1 MCGIS
6 GYISNKSLLN
16 VNGIDH
22 TLKLMS
28 RRGPD
33 SSKYYKEDFGSKE
46 LALLHTRLSIIDL
59 NKRASQPFEDK
70 NFMVIFNGEI
80 YNYIEIREDL
90 KKKNYRFQTNS
101 DTEVLLKSYQEY
113 GSKCVD
119 HFEGMWAFAIWDS
132 KKKNLFLSRDPFGEK
147 PLYYFSNRYGFFF
160 GSEIKFI
167 KSLYLN
173 KFKTNNDLLNKNLFS
188 GYKSLNKSTETF
200 NKDIFLLESSSNM
213 SVDLNLIPIKK
224 KYWTPKINI
233 NQKMKVE
240 EATDGAKLHLIES
253 LKLRMRSD
261 VPLAFCLSGGI
272 DSGILVSHA
281 KKTFNKNVS
290 SFSIIDIDERY
301 NEEENIKHVV
311 NDINCDSHLIK
322 INDKK
327 DIFLDR
333 LNKLTKHH
341 DGPIATLSYYVH
353 SFLSESISKKGFKV
367 SISGT
372 GADEIFTGYYDHF
385 LLHLESMNKTKY
397 FNENLA
403 SWKEFV
409 LPNIRNPYLKNPNLY
424 IDNKDNRDIVFE
436 KHFELHKYS
445 VIKKEQNF
453 KEIKYCDELLRNRM
467 LNELFHEVVPV
478 ILKHD
483 DLNSMYHSI
492 ENRSPFLDRK
502 LLEFTLT
509 IPPHLLISQGYQKQV
524 LRNSAKDILVDD
536 VRLSRQ
542 KKGFNTSINSVI
554 DLKNPEIINF
564 IFDKNSP
571 INEYVDL
578 KKLKVDITTK
588 TIPNHLSKLLFSV
601 ISTKLFL
608 ENKTSI

>member
-1 MCGIS
+1 
-6 GYISNKSLLN
+6 
-16 VNGIDH
+16 
-22 TLKLMS
+22 
-28 RRGPD
+28 
-33 SSKYYKEDFGSKE
+33 
-46 LALLHTRLSIIDL
+46 
-59 NKRASQPFEDK
+59 
-70 NFMVIFNGEI
+70 
-80 YNYIEIREDL
+80 
-90 KKKNYRFQTNS
+90 
-101 DTEVLLKSYQEY
+101 
-113 GSKCVD
+113 
-119 HFEGMWAFAIWDS
+119 
-132 KKKNLFLSRDPFGEK
+132 
-147 PLYYFSNRYGFFF
+147 
-160 GSEIKFI
+160 
-167 KSLYLN
+167 
-173 KFKTNNDLLNKNLFS
+173 
-188 GYKSLNKSTETF
+188 
-200 NKDIFLLESSSNM
+200 
-213 SVDLNLIPIKK
+213 
-224 KYWTPKINI
+224 
-233 NQKMKVE
+233 
-240 EATDGAKLHLIES
+240 
-253 LKLRMRSD
+253 MRSD

-333 LNKLTKHH
+333 LNKLTKYH

-424 IDNKDNRDIVFE
+424 IDDKDNRDIVFE

-445 VIKKEQNF
+445 VIKKEQSF

-467 LNELFHEVVPV
+467 LNELFNEVVPV

-608 ENKTSI
+608 ENKASI